1 MEKLPKKSLFAI
13 ALVLSLVTASMIY
26 TFLQSAAT
34 KAVSSENEVVLVA
47 KMNIPNR
54 TRIAAEMVQ
63 EQRVPREYIQ
73 PGAVRELPKAV
84 GTMTREEIVAGEQ
97 VLERRLLLPGAKS
110 GFSWVI
116 PPGKRALTVAANEV
130 TGVAGLLKAGDYVD
144 VLVTVEAQTGGGSVT
159 QMAMQNIAV
168 LSVNRDSLAG
178 ADNESLAKETAKDLA
193 RNKLTSITLAV
204 SPDDAARITLAEE
217 KGKVRFALRPYFQE
231 VAAYTAHP
239 VSSADLVGDRQARQ
253 APQSGPEPS
262 GAPSGRSSQGNTSGI
277 VIIRGTK
284 IQ

>member
-1 MEKLPKKSLFAI
+1 MEKLPKKSLFVI

-34 KAVSSENEVVLVA
+34 KAVSSESEVVLVA
-47 KMNIPNR
+47 KTNIPNR

-63 EQRVPREYIQ
+63 EQRVPKEYIQ
-73 PGAVRELPKAV
+73 PGAVREMPKAV

-116 PPGKRALTVAANEV
+116 PPGKRALTVAATEV

-144 VLVTVEAQTGGGSVT
+144 VLVTVETQTGGGSFT

-231 VAAYTAHP
+231 AGNHIAQAVFP
-239 VSSADLVGDRQARQ
+239 ADVVGNLQAKQ
-253 APQSGPEPS
+253 VQVSGPEPS
-262 GAPSGRSSQGNTSGI
+262 GAPSGRSSQGNSSGI

>member
-1 MEKLPKKSLFAI
+1 MEKLPKRSLFVI

-34 KAVSSENEVVLVA
+34 QTKTSIGEIVLVA
-47 KMNIPNR
+47 KTNIPNK
-54 TRIAAEMVQ
+54 TQIVPEMVQ
-63 EQRVPREYIQ
+63 ELRVPREYIQ
-73 PGAVRELPKAV
+73 PGAVRDLTKAV

-97 VLERRLLLPGAKS
+97 LLERRLLLPGAKA

-116 PPGKRALTVAANEV
+116 PPGKRALTVAATDV

-144 VLVTVEAQTGGGSVT
+144 VLVTFDAQIAGGAVT

-168 LSVNRDSLAG
+168 LAVNRDSLAG
-178 ADNESLAKETAKDLA
+178 SDNESAAKEAAKDLT
-193 RNKLTSITLAV
+193 RSKLATVTLAV
-204 SPDDAARITLAEE
+204 SPVDAARITLAEE
-217 KGKVRFALRPYFQE
+217 KGKVKLALRPYFQE
-231 VAAYTAHP
+231 AAAYTAQP
-239 VSSADLVGDRQARQ
+239 VSPADIVGDSKPRQVA
-253 APQSGPEPS
+253 QSSAESAGTS
-262 GAPSGRSSQGNTSGI
+262 SGRSSSGNNSGI

>member
-1 MEKLPKKSLFAI
+1 MEKLPKKSLFVI

-34 KAVSSENEVVLVA
+34 KTAPSEAEIVLVA
-47 KMNIPNR
+47 KANIPNR
-54 TRIAAEMVQ
+54 TKIAPEMLQ
-63 EQRVPREYIQ
+63 ELRVPKEYIQ
-73 PGAVRELPKAV
+73 PGAMRDLPKAV
-84 GTMTREEIVAGEQ
+84 GSMTREEIVAGEQ
-97 VLERRLLLPGAKS
+97 VLERRLLLPGTKS

-116 PPGKRALTVAANEV
+116 PPGKRALTVAVTEV
-130 TGVAGLLKAGDYVD
+130 TGVAGLLRAGDYVD
-144 VLVTVEAQTGGGSVT
+144 VLVTFDAKTEGGAIT

-168 LSVNRDSLAG
+168 LSVNRDSLEG
-178 ADNESLAKETAKDLA
+178 AENESLAKETAKDLA

-204 SPDDAARITLAEE
+204 TPNDAARITLAEE

-231 VAAYTAHP
+231 AGNHIAQAVFPADVVGNLQAKQVP
-239 VSSADLVGDRQARQ
+239 V
-253 APQSGPEPS
+253 SGPEPS
-262 GAPSGRSSQGNTSGI
+262 GAPSGRSSQGNSSGI

>member
-1 MEKLPKKSLFAI
+1 LEKLPKKSLFVI

-26 TFLQSAAT
+26 TFLQSATMKTAPSD
-34 KAVSSENEVVLVA
+34 AEIVLVA
-47 KMNIPNR
+47 KANIPNR
-54 TRIAAEMVQ
+54 TKIAPEMLQ
-63 EQRVPREYIQ
+63 ELRVPKEYIQ
-73 PGAVRELPKAV
+73 PGAVRDLPKAV
-84 GTMTREEIVAGEQ
+84 GSMTREEIVAGEQ
-97 VLERRLLLPGAKS
+97 LLERRLLLPGAKS

-116 PPGKRALTVAANEV
+116 PPGKRALTVAVTEV
-130 TGVAGLLKAGDYVD
+130 TGVAGLLRAGDYVD
-144 VLVTVEAQTGGGSVT
+144 VLVTFDAKTEGGAIT

-178 ADNESLAKETAKDLA
+178 AENESLAKETAKDLA

-204 SPDDAARITLAEE
+204 TPNDAARITLAEE

-231 VAAYTAHP
+231 AGNHIAQAVFPADVVGNLQAKQVP
-239 VSSADLVGDRQARQ
+239 V
-253 APQSGPEPS
+253 SGPEPS
-262 GAPSGRSSQGNTSGI
+262 GAPSGRSSQGSSSGI